1 MPRTG
6 GISIHAQK
14 IFWCPLA
21 NSRAQSFLKNLR
33 IHVAHRRYCIH
44 QKNDSFFNHLVLLN
58 LLKNVIY
65 ENAAVGIKQLASAT
79 GCIDRNKKTERESP
93 SNEGEKK
100 EVQSTRG
107 VKNPTGEVGF

>member
-1 MPRTG
+1 M
-6 GISIHAQK
+6 
-14 IFWCPLA
+14 
-21 NSRAQSFLKNLR
+21 
-33 IHVAHRRYCIH
+33 
-44 QKNDSFFNHLVLLN
+44 LLN

-107 VKNPTGEVGF
+107 VKTRLVRSGFNTVPVLSWWL

>member
-1 MPRTG
+1 
-6 GISIHAQK
+6 
-14 IFWCPLA
+14 
-21 NSRAQSFLKNLR
+21 
-33 IHVAHRRYCIH
+33 
-44 QKNDSFFNHLVLLN
+44 DSFFNHLVLLN

>member
-1 MPRTG
+1 
-6 GISIHAQK
+6 
-14 IFWCPLA
+14 
-21 NSRAQSFLKNLR
+21 
-33 IHVAHRRYCIH
+33 
-44 QKNDSFFNHLVLLN
+44 VLLN

-100 EVQSTRG
+100 EVQS
-107 VKNPTGEVGF
+107 KPDW